1 MYTWSKNISQLRQHT
16 TITNLV
22 KDTHIQHHEYNLAT
36 LVEPAQKAISFLPV
50 CTQHGDW
57 RPLPSEQYYGTVPK

>member
-36 LVEPAQKAISFLPV
+36 LVEPAQKAICFLPV

-57 RPLPSEQYYGTVPK
+57 RPLPSELYGIVPK

>member
-22 KDTHIQHHEYNLAT
+22 KDTHSQHHEYNLAT
-36 LVEPAQKAISFLPV
+36 LVEPAQKAISFLLLFP
-50 CTQHGDW
+50 TWGLEASSQ
-57 RPLPSEQYYGTVPK
+57 